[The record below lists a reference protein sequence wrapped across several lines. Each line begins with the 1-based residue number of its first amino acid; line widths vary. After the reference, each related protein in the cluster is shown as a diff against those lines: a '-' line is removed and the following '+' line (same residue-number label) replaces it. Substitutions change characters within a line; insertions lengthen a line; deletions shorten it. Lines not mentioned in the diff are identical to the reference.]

1 MYLIIAPL
9 QIKDGA
15 KEQFLEALLPNAQAA
30 ANTEPGC
37 LRFDVI
43 QDAGDPNRVWVYEVY
58 IDEAAFPSPHRV
70 GALPEGRSRSR
81 RPDG

>member
-1 MYLIIAPL
+1 MYVIIAPL

-37 LRFDVI
+37 LRF
-43 QDAGDPNRVWVYEVY
+43 GLRGL
-58 IDEAAFPSPHRV
+58 R
-70 GALPEGRSRSR
+70 
-81 RPDG
+81 